1 MSQLNHSQTDNKKQ
15 LQAKQEYLEK
25 KEEEVVALRAKCKEL
40 ENYNAQFQEIKQ

>member
-1 MSQLNHSQTDNKKQ
+1 MSNSQNDNKKQ

-40 ENYNAQFQEIKQ
+40 ESHNAQF